1 MVVTKNGNFDK
12 EIGNSFLAL
21 RRKQIFV
28 MATTTNNSTALD
40 WILFLV
46 STVICVFLLIY
57 ANEWF
62 WLALPFV
69 LTYLVRA
76 MKAI

>member
-1 MVVTKNGNFDK
+1 M
-12 EIGNSFLAL
+12 S
-21 RRKQIFV
+21 
-28 MATTTNNSTALD
+28 STAEQESTRMD

-46 STVICVFLLIY
+46 STVIMIAMLQW

-62 WLALPFV
+62 WLALPFS

-76 MKAI
+76 LRSM

>member
-1 MVVTKNGNFDK
+1 
-12 EIGNSFLAL
+12 
-21 RRKQIFV
+21 
-28 MATTTNNSTALD
+28 MASTTNNSTSLD

-46 STVICVFLLIY
+46 STVICVLLLIY

-76 MKAI
+76 MRVI